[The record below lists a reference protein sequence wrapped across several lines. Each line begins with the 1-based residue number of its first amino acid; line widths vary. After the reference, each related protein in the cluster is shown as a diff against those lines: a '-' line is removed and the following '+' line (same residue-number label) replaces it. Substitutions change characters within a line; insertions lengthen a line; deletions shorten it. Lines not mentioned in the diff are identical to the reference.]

1 MTENDLHQY
10 QLQAVDHIISHT
22 HCALFLDMGLGKTVS
37 TLTAINEL
45 MFKEVEVRRVL
56 VIAPKRVAESVWTQ
70 EVEKWDHLKHIKVS
84 RIIGTERQRREALS
98 KKADVYTIG
107 RDNVAWLCGLYGGSC
122 LPFDMVVIDE
132 LSSFKNPKS
141 IRFKAL
147 KHVQASLS
155 RVVGLTGTPAPN
167 GLMDLWAQMY
177 LLDRGERLGKDY
189 LDLPERIDNIVEIQM
204 PPEIQKAYD
213 SFEEEQVLSMI
224 DQLGDA
230 VEIPAVNA
238 AALSTKLLQFANGAV
253 YDEHRVA
260 HEVHTLKIE
269 ATKELI
275 EDAGGQSV
283 LIGWTFQHDR
293 DRLMEALAKYKPREL
308 KTEKDIVDWN
318 AGKIQV
324 LLMHPA
330 SGGHGLNLQAGG
342 HRIIWFGQTYS
353 LELEQQF
360 NARLDR
366 QGQKNVVIVNKL
378 VCSKTVDQDV
388 IRAQKA
394 KTRGQDAL
402 MEAVKARVEKYL
414 KKYRKTS

>member
-84 RIIGTERQRREALS
+84 RIIGTERQRREALA
-98 KKADVYTIG
+98 KKADIYTIG

-167 GLMDLWAQMY
+167 GLMDLGPKCTSWT
-177 LLDRGERLGKDY
+177 GESAWENTY
-189 LDLPERIDNIVEIQM
+189 PTIVTTT
-204 PPEIQKAYD
+204 
-213 SFEEEQVLSMI
+213 LS
-224 DQLGDA
+224 
-230 VEIPAVNA
+230 
-238 AALSTKLLQFANGAV
+238 
-253 YDEHRVA
+253 
-260 HEVHTLKIE
+260 
-269 ATKELI
+269 
-275 EDAGGQSV
+275 
-283 LIGWTFQHDR
+283 
-293 DRLMEALAKYKPREL
+293 
-308 KTEKDIVDWN
+308 
-318 AGKIQV
+318 
-324 LLMHPA
+324 
-330 SGGHGLNLQAGG
+330 
-342 HRIIWFGQTYS
+342 
-353 LELEQQF
+353 
-360 NARLDR
+360 
-366 QGQKNVVIVNKL
+366 
-378 VCSKTVDQDV
+378 QDV
-388 IRAQKA
+388 ETGILYIRTTYPKRIRSAYTQ
-394 KTRGQDAL
+394 R
-402 MEAVKARVEKYL
+402 
-414 KKYRKTS
+414 